1 MMCWAS
7 LILKAADI
15 SQHWGQA
22 WVFLYSPVS
31 LISSKD
37 HSHDRSLVMP
47 PLMCQALCSVPRM
60 QDEGDNSVS

>member
-1 MMCWAS
+1 MCWAS

-37 HSHDRSLVMP
+37 HSHDHRISDSSQNRESTAHKNPVHII
-47 PLMCQALCSVPRM
+47 
-60 QDEGDNSVS
+60 